1 MAIRIGSE
9 EIQDMG
15 GGIAAVYAGESK
27 VWPVFVPY
35 LEIEPQIL
43 WVNPWGTNDVL
54 SNTDWIIDNT

>member
-1 MAIRIGSE
+1 MAIKVG
-9 EIQDMG
+9 DKDVNMG

-43 WVNPWGTNDVL
+43 WVNDWGTNDVY
-54 SNTDWIIDNT
+54 SNTDWLVE